1 MIKKK
6 GRRPKSYYE
15 NLKNDCSN
23 TIVDTHNEDKYIN
36 TIININDEYNKT
48 LIDSSNNTLID
59 SSNVKVPKKRG
70 RKPKGGKIVEIKD
83 ILVTNIPKP
92 NVILHLNCFLCEITD
107 VDFIKYKPDI
117 EKIDTYNLHETNN
130 FINFNFIK
138 NNDRDVSYNN
148 IDKETNNETNNE
160 NNNENN
166 NSKISTHINDGNDR
180 KTIDR
185 KIKELSFNLRNDII
199 NKKSACFWCTYEFD
213 NEAIHIPTSFNNS
226 TNSYNCYGC
235 FCSPECACAFLMNES
250 NIDSSS
256 KFERYYL
263 LNNIYGKI
271 YNYKK
276 NIKPAPS
283 PHYLLKK
290 FYGNLDIQE
299 YRKLL
304 NYERLLLVIDKPLT
318 KNIPELFEENDDYLI
333 NTKILSKSQK

>member
-23 TIVDTHNEDKYIN
+23 IIINNNTGNENKYIN
-36 TIININDEYNKT
+36 TINNIDDLSTNTY
-48 LIDSSNNTLID
+48 IDLSSNTLID
-59 SSNVKVPKKRG
+59 SSNVKLPKKRG

-92 NVILHLNCFLCEITD
+92 NVILHLNCFLHEITD
-107 VDFIKYKPDI
+107 IDFIKYKPDI

-138 NNDRDVSYNN
+138 NNDNDISYNN
-148 IDKETNNETNNE
+148 IEKETNNEI
-160 NNNENN
+160 N
-166 NSKISTHINDGNDR
+166 NSKISIPIDDTNNR

-185 KIKELSFNLRNDII
+185 KLKELSFNLRNDII
-199 NKKSACFWCTYEFD
+199 NKKSACFWCTYDFD
-213 NEAIHIPTSFNNS
+213 NEPIHIPTSFNNN

-235 FCSPECACAFLMNES
+235 FCSPECACSFLMNES
-250 NIDSSS
+250 TIDSSS

-276 NIKPAPS
+276 NIKPAPC

-318 KNIPELFEENDDYLI
+318 KNIPEIFEENDDYLI

>member
-15 NLKNDCSN
+15 NLKLDSC
-23 TIVDTHNEDKYIN
+23 N
-36 TIININDEYNKT
+36 TIIDTKNENINTTNSINDLSANNLFDLST
-48 LIDSSNNTLID
+48 NTLID
-59 SSNVKVPKKRG
+59 LSNIKVPKKRG

-92 NVILHLNCFLCEITD
+92 NVILHLNCFLHEIINID
-107 VDFIKYKPDI
+107 VIKYKPDI
-117 EKIDTYNLHETNN
+117 ENIDTYNLHETNN

-138 NNDRDVSYNN
+138 NNNQDSSYNN
-148 IDKETNNETNNE
+148 IDKETNNE
-160 NNNENN
+160 NN
-166 NSKISTHINDGNDR
+166 NSKISIPIDDTYNRKNINR
-180 KTIDR
+180 KL
-185 KIKELSFNLRNDII
+185 KELSFNLKNDII
-199 NKKSACFWCTYEFD
+199 NKKSSCFWCTYEFD
-213 NEAIHIPTSFNNS
+213 NEAIHIPTSFNNN

-235 FCSPECACAFLMNES
+235 FCSPECACSFLMNDS
-250 NIDSSS
+250 SIDSSS

-263 LNNIYGKI
+263 LNNVYGKI

-304 NYERLLLVIDKPLT
+304 NYERLLLVIEKPLT
-318 KNIPELFEENDDYLI
+318 KSIPEIFEENDDYLI